1 MSSMLWVLVI
11 YKSGGFLCD
20 GERCGIARAG
30 LGTVWNAA
38 ILLELEAV
46 QFHMGKNPR
55 NRKKIP
61 LSKQV
66 VFFCALQT
74 LTSDAP
80 VGTTIRPDASIAV
93 DP

>member
-1 MSSMLWVLVI
+1 MECSNFTGTG
-11 YKSGGFLCD
+11 SGSISH
-20 GERCGIARAG
+20 GES
-30 LGTVWNAA
+30 
-38 ILLELEAV
+38 
-46 QFHMGKNPR
+46 